1 MREVIKTESKGIWDM
16 KSDLGPQNYK
26 LPLMYFTKVKV
37 LRSFS
42 LWLIIT
48 VAFGRMN

>member
-1 MREVIKTESKGIWDM
+1 MREVIKTESKGIWDT

-26 LPLMYFTKVKV
+26 LPLMYFIKVKV
-37 LRSFS
+37 LHSFS

-48 VAFGRMN
+48 VAFSHMN